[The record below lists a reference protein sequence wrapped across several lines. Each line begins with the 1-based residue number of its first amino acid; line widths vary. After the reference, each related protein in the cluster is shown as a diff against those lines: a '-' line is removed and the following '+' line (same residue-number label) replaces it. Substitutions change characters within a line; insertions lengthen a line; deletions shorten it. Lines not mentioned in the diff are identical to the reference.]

1 MKLLNLKQLKGAF
14 LSGDLTLVLTRYSD
28 LLLALLVIVIVGMMI
43 IPLPTWLLDIL
54 LTINITI
61 GVVLLLISLYIPQAL
76 NIASFPTILLI
87 TTLYRLA
94 LNVSTTRLIL
104 LYADAGTVVASF
116 GQFVVKGNYVVGF
129 VIFLILVII
138 NFLVI
143 SKGSERVSEVS
154 ARFVLD
160 AMPGKQMSIDSDL
173 RAGAFD
179 LAEARRRRTSLQRES
194 QLYGAMD
201 GAMKFVKGD
210 SIAGIIITIINIVG
224 GIIIGVFMMDLTI
237 VEALQTFTLLTIGDG
252 LVSQIPALLIST
264 TSGIIVTRVASE
276 EEDSNLGRDIGT
288 QLLAHPKAISIA
300 SGMLVAMALIPGL
313 PFKPFIILAL
323 FTGSLGYSL
332 FKTKSLKESEKE
344 EQEEKQE
351 TTESFFQPFSTPVA
365 MDVGKGLSQ
374 YLDPRD
380 KGVKFDAELLPMMI
394 QYFYFDIGVKL
405 PYPQIRLYDPY
416 VEPFSLT
423 IRINEIP
430 VTEFSFI
437 DKHYLVGESSE
448 NLRTLKF
455 EGIPALN
462 PSTKAPASFVS
473 EDKIEL
479 MKSLFPVWGPD
490 EFTILCLEGVLRN
503 KAAEFLGIQ
512 EVQGMLDQMQNSFP
526 ALIKNTIPK
535 IINIDKLTEILKR
548 LVAESISIRDLRI
561 ILEAIIK
568 HGKGEEDTGRLTEA
582 IRSEMKNYLTYK
594 YKKGGP
600 SLVVF
605 LIAPEMEEAIKN
617 SIKYTSKGGFL
628 TLDNETMTAFLKGVQ
643 KVIENIPPAAPK
655 PAILASPETRRF
667 VRLLVSFDFPDIPV
681 ISINDIVPDTQIQP
695 ISYIK
700 PVY

>member
-1 MKLLNLKQLKGAF
+1 MNLTRLKNSF
-14 LSGDLTLVLTRYSD
+14 LSGDLTLVLNRYSD

-43 IPLPTWLLDIL
+43 IPLPTWLIDIL
-54 LTINITI
+54 LTINITL
-61 GVVLLLISLYIPQAL
+61 GVVLLLISLYIPNAL
-76 NIASFPTILLI
+76 QIASFPTILLI

-143 SKGSERVSEVS
+143 AKGSERVSEVS

-179 LAEARRRRTSLQRES
+179 LNEARRRRSDLQRES

-237 VEALQTFTLLTIGDG
+237 VDSLQTFVLLTIGDG

-276 EEDSNLGRDIGT
+276 EENSNLGKDIGV

-300 SGMLVAMALIPGL
+300 SGLLVGLAIIPGL
-313 PFKPFIILAL
+313 PFKPFIILSI
-323 FTGSLGYSL
+323 FTGALGYSIY
-332 FKTKSLKESEKE
+332 KTKTMKEAEQE
-344 EQEEKQE
+344 EQEDQE
-351 TTESFFQPFSTPVA
+351 ETAESFFQPFSTPIA
-365 MDVGKGLSQ
+365 LDIGKGLSQ
-374 YLDPRD
+374 YLDIKEQGER
-380 KGVKFDAELLPMMI
+380 FNNELLPMML
-394 QYFYFDIGVKL
+394 QYFYFDLGVKL

-416 VEPFSLT
+416 IEPYDAI

-430 VTEFSFI
+430 DSTHSFI
-437 DKHYLVGESSE
+437 EDHFLVGELYE
-448 NLRTLKF
+448 NLLTLKI
-455 EGIPALN
+455 EGIPSIN
-462 PSTKAPASFVS
+462 PATNTPATFVHK
-473 EDKIEL
+473 DRIDL
-479 MKSLFPVWGPD
+479 IRSLFPVWGPD
-490 EFTILCLEGVLRN
+490 EFAVLALEGVLRK
-503 KAAEFLGIQ
+503 KAADFLGIQ
-512 EVQGMLDQMQNSFP
+512 EVQGMLDQMQNTFP

-535 IINIDKLTEILKR
+535 IISIDKLTEILKR
-548 LVAESISIRDLRI
+548 LVTEGISIRDLRI

-568 HGKGEEDTGRLTEA
+568 HGKTEEDPGKLTEA
-582 IRSEMKNYLTYK
+582 IRSEMKQYLTYK
-594 YKKGGP
+594 YKKGSP

-605 LIAPEMEEAIKN
+605 MIAPDMEELIKN
-617 SIKYTSKGGFL
+617 SIKYTPKGSFL
-628 TLDNETMTAFLKGVQ
+628 TLDNESMTAFLKGVQ
-643 KVIENIPPAAPK
+643 NALVNLPPNAPK
-655 PAILASPETRRF
+655 PLILTAPDIRRF
-667 VRLLVSFDFPDIPV
+667 VRILLSFDFPDITV
-681 ISINDIVPDTQIQP
+681 ISINDIVADTQIQP
-695 ISYIK
+695 IAYIK
-700 PVY
+700 PVYS